1 MADKQVSTGDGN
13 VKIPSAG
20 EATPTPSKRDAFK
33 RRLSEKYPDKNFDD
47 EEAMFG
53 QISDDYDSTES
64 ELNRYREDERKLTD
78 MFNADERNAAL
89 FADFANGGD
98 PRLTLIK
105 LYGKDVGDMAND
117 PEKQEE
123 VAAANREYVERVAKE
138 KSLEE
143 EYKKNLDDSLQA
155 ADDWQKKNNLTDEQ
169 VDEAFQFIVQIA
181 SDAIVGKFTEE
192 SLDLARKSITH
203 DMDVQEAGNAGE
215 IRGRNAKIDMK
226 LKKSKNSDG
235 VPSLGGKSR
244 GASKSQSSPDL
255 GALDTIASRGSIWDS
270 DEKRTKFK

>member
-1 MADKQVSTGDGN
+1 MAEKQINTDEA
-13 VKIPSAG
+13 KIKEPPVA
-20 EATPTPSKRDAFK
+20 EPAPAPSKRDALK
-33 RRLSEKYPDKNFDD
+33 KRLSAKYPDKNFDD

-53 QISDDYDSTES
+53 QISDDYDNSEK
-64 ELNRYREDERKLTD
+64 ELNRYRDDEKKLTD
-78 MFNADERNAAL
+78 MFNADERNGAL

-105 LYGKDVGDMAND
+105 LYGEDVVDMIND

-123 VAAANREYVERVAKE
+123 VAAANKEYVDRVAKE

-155 ADDWQKKNNLTDEQ
+155 ADAWQQKNNLTDEQ

-203 DMDVQEAGNAGE
+203 DSDVEEAGNAGE

-226 LKKSKNSDG
+226 LKKRNNSDG

-244 GASKSQSSPDL
+244 GASKGESSPNL
-255 GALDTIASRGSIWDS
+255 GALDAIANRGSIWDS
-270 DEKRTKFK
+270 DEKRTKYH

>member
-1 MADKQVSTGDGN
+1 MSGDAQVAAAD
-13 VKIPSAG
+13 
-20 EATPTPSKRDAFK
+20 
-33 RRLSEKYPDKNFDD
+33 LD
-47 EEAMFG
+47 EER
-53 QISDDYDSTES
+53 I
-64 ELNRYREDERKLTD
+64 
-78 MFNADERNAAL
+78 AL
-89 FADFANGGD
+89 CSPHGC
-98 PRLTLIK
+98 
-105 LYGKDVGDMAND
+105 DMAND

-143 EYKKNLDDSLQA
+143 EYKRNLDDSLQA

-255 GALDTIASRGSIWDS
+255 GALDAIASRGSIWDS